1 MFRPLTSHQ
10 PSHERPENLPDDDRL
25 RLDSAHL
32 AHDDLEKL
40 SPPIIGAWS
49 LPPNIEP
56 YYSQ

>member
-1 MFRPLTSHQ
+1 MSDLKTYQMMIDYGST
-10 PSHERPENLPDDDRL
+10 L
-25 RLDSAHL
+25 AHL